1 MIEIPS
7 HMLHHYLQNVTVAYF
22 DPEHFPPDDVSGYAS
37 CIMNMRLLA
46 EQFGDL
52 EALKL
57 AFEYLLSHPEIDA
70 SAFAGD
76 RYPYDDDE
84 VREIVRYARAT
95 IWPDAGPV
103 PERGPDVRL
112 VNLSLQ
118 EWRALRGGHG

>member
-1 MIEIPS
+1 
-7 HMLHHYLQNVTVAYF
+7 
-22 DPEHFPPDDVSGYAS
+22 
-37 CIMNMRLLA
+37 MNMRLLA